1 MWTASHPHDLETIQK
16 ADLPSKRMFRRC
28 VERRQAYTPE
38 AAHGSYS
45 ERLRSS
51 AHKRI
56 HIARARPASCRRYNG
71 PPSVH
76 PDAHR
81 CSRLCLTR
89 ESSSPTKY
97 CYQNADGESTFLQ
110 TTKPTN
116 SLKLTNE
123 HLSIQYFLSF
133 YLKMRGNQIDNFP
146 PCCII

>member
-28 VERRQAYTPE
+28 VAQVPAYTPE

-56 HIARARPASCRRYNG
+56 HIAHVHPASCRRYNG

-89 ESSSPTKY
+89 ESSSPIKC
-97 CYQNADGESTFLQ
+97 CYQNADGDLTFLRS
-110 TTKPTN
+110 TKPAN
-116 SLKLTNE
+116 SIESANIY
-123 HLSIQYFLSF
+123 LSSRYFLIVLLENEWES
-133 YLKMRGNQIDNFP
+133 D
-146 PCCII
+146 